1 MMVSVKR
8 RKPLAA
14 VLSSV
19 CAVALVASMG
29 LLGGQALAG
38 DEPAAGVDQTSL
50 EPGVEDAAPSDP
62 ALDSAA
68 GDGDESEGAADAE
81 ADAPEGDLATEEG
94 GQRQDVSDA
103 DAQPEEDAADTGAQP
118 SAGGSAPA
126 VEQPVADATPEDR
139 AATVTVTFGT
149 DTRTVVA
156 GASVT
161 MPSHANSTYTLF
173 RPASAGAG
181 TVPATFK
188 GWYGVTEAP
197 TTRGVSGSGPD
208 ALEPLNRND
217 DTHELYLTQD
227 RFDAISKEYSI
238 YPAGATEAIDQN
250 TTFYA
255 VYAVPVCTGWTAY
268 RFQWANG
275 DVTYHSAVRFDI
287 VAGDMISQQFI
298 DAIAKEAQVDF
309 LDTPFTL
316 SSVTPTNAT
325 STPFTRDRQFELV
338 FLYVEDSMNPAPY
351 QPGQY
356 AVTGNA
362 GVTAQ
367 GALAGPNIPDGAII
381 VVEANTLASGADYD
395 ALVRALSSG
404 APDGVFEVALLV
416 NGKPV
421 HDGFGELSL
430 SFPVANAEGRWVT
443 VYHRHQDGSI
453 TSQRVVAENGFAT
466 VAVTDLSAFALEIGE
481 RASAAPEAGG
491 DAGADGAASDPGGAG
506 ESSDAPSGNG
516 SESGLAQTG
525 DTAIGYAWAAVA
537 LCACAIVALCA
548 ALRAPRGKHIR

>member
-1 MMVSVKR
+1 MVSVKR
-8 RKPLAA
+8 KKPLAA
-14 VLSSV
+14 VLSSA

-62 ALDSAA
+62 ALDDAA
-68 GDGDESEGAADAE
+68 GDGDESEATADAE
-81 ADAPEGDLATEEG
+81 ADAPESNAATEEG
-94 GQRQDVSDA
+94 SQQQDANDA
-103 DAQPEEDAADTGAQP
+103 DAQPEEDATDTGAQP
-118 SAGGSAPA
+118 SAGVSAPA
-126 VEQPVADATPEDR
+126 VEQPADDATPEDR

-149 DTRTVVA
+149 DAQTVAA
-156 GASVT
+156 GTSVT
-161 MPSHANSTYTLF
+161 MPNRANSTYTLF
-173 RPASAGAG
+173 RPASAGAE
-181 TVPATFK
+181 TVPAVFK
-188 GWYGVTEAP
+188 GWYGVTETP
-197 TTRGVSGSGPD
+197 TTRDVSGSGPD
-208 ALEPLNRND
+208 VLEPLDKND
-217 DTHELYLTQD
+217 ATHELYFTQD

-238 YPAGATEAIDQN
+238 YTAGATEVIDQN

-255 VYAVPVCTGWTAY
+255 VYAAPVCTGWTAY

-275 DVTYHSAVRFDI
+275 DVTYHSAARFDI
-287 VAGDMISQQFI
+287 VAGDAISQQFI
-298 DAIAKEAQVDF
+298 DSIAKEAKVDL

-325 STPFTRDRQFELV
+325 STPFTHDRQFELV

-356 AVTGNA
+356 AVAGNA

-395 ALVRALSSG
+395 ALVKAMSSG
-404 APDGVFEVALLV
+404 APNGAFEVVLLV

-466 VAVTDLSAFALEIGE
+466 VAVTDLSAFVVEVGE
-481 RASAAPEAGG
+481 RVSAAPEAGG
-491 DAGADGAASDPGGAG
+491 EAGADGAVSDSAGAG
-506 ESSDAPSGNG
+506 EGSDAPSGNSSG
-516 SESGLAQTG
+516 SGLAPTG
-525 DTAIGYAWAAVA
+525 DAAIGFVWVALA

-548 ALRAPRGKHIR
+548 ALRAPKGKHIR